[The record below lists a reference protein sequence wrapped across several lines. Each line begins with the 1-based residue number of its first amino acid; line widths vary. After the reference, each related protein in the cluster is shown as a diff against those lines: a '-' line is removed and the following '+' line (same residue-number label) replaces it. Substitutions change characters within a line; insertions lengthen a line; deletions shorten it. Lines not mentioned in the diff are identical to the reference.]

1 MCSLIEAINFTFMKK
16 VQPLFIVLFL
26 FGYSLCFASTVQP
39 VLVIDETQNEFT
51 QLTDYL
57 TILEDPEHAFTIGEV
72 SSTSFQKSFQPY
84 AQFSEKLNHKHTYW
98 GKIVFKSNLSRDSD
112 WILLFED
119 YWPINFVEA
128 YVARGG
134 ENFKLKKAGK
144 LTPTPALDVKEGRF
158 NKINIFIPKGNEP
171 TTVYLK
177 IHNIDHRPLDFNLTL
192 QHQVHWLR
200 LLEINDILQAIFHGI
215 LWVMI
220 IYNFFMFISVSDK
233 AYLYYVLYMV
243 LLSAYALYYMGYLK
257 SYVIGSYPKVVDYI
271 YVVSAYAPSI
281 FYFLFARYY
290 FRIKG
295 RLPKADWL
303 IQTWITIKSAIVIL
317 LLLLLA
323 FFYNMRLVGYLG
335 SYIMLF
341 EIGLYVLTLVY
352 VVYATVKT
360 KTKNALYFVIGTS
373 ILIIST
379 VIFILNI
386 LIRGEGN
393 FLILQA
399 GIIIELIFFSF
410 GLADRMKLREIKM
423 KIARE
428 RLIEQL
434 QENERL
440 QTQINRELEQK
451 VLQRTQEISRQKEEI
466 TQKNE
471 ALMALNEEKNHL
483 ISIVAHDLGNPL
495 ANIKLYAQIIKR
507 TAQNLTSKQAQQL
520 DVITESTEN
529 MMQMINKILDVNAIE
544 AGKINMNKEVTKLSL
559 LLKEAID
566 QLSFNANKKDIT
578 LHFKNAE
585 GEKEANIDHFYTK
598 HIFENLISNAIKFSP
613 VGKNVFIHLSSERE
627 KLRVEITD
635 EGPGICEEDM
645 KKIFRKYQKLS
656 ARPTAGERSTGL
668 GLSIV
673 KKYVDLMEGKV
684 WCKSDPGQGATFI
697 IEFNQVKTPV
707 SNRV

>member
-1 MCSLIEAINFTFMKK
+1 MKK
-16 VQPLFIVLFL
+16 LQPLFILLFF
-26 FGYSLCFASTVQP
+26 FGHSFCEDLPVQP
-39 VLVIDETQNEFT
+39 VVVIDEMQHEFT
-51 QLTDYL
+51 GLTEYL
-57 TILEDPEHAFTIGEV
+57 TILEDPVHELTIEEV
-72 SSTSFQKSFQPY
+72 SDLAFQDNFQPY
-84 AQFSEKLNHKHTYW
+84 AQFSEKLNHKYTYW
-98 GKIVFKSNLSRDSD
+98 GKLVFKSTLLRDSD

-119 YWPINFVEA
+119 YWPINYVEA
-128 YVARGG
+128 YIMRDG
-134 ENFKLKKAGK
+134 ESITVKKAGK
-144 LTPTPALDVKEGRF
+144 LTPTPEQDVKEGRY
-158 NKINIFIPKGNEP
+158 NKVSIFIPKGDKP

-177 IHNIDHRPLDFNLTL
+177 IRNVDHRPIDFDLTL
-192 QHQVHWLR
+192 QHQTYWLKQ
-200 LLEINDILQAIFHGI
+200 LEINDILQAIFHGI

-220 IYNFFMFISVSDK
+220 IYNFFMFISVGDK

-257 SYVIGSYPKVVDYI
+257 TYVIGNFPKVTDYV
-271 YVVSAYAPSI
+271 YVVAAYAPSI
-281 FYFLFARYY
+281 FYFMFARHY

-303 IQTWITIKSAIVIL
+303 IRTWVTTKSAIVGL

-323 FFYNMRLVGYLG
+323 IFYNTRLVGNLG

-341 EIGLYVLTLVY
+341 EIGLYVITLAY
-352 VVYATVKT
+352 VVYVTSKT
-360 KTKNALYFVIGTS
+360 KTKNALYFVIGTT
-373 ILIIST
+373 ILITST

-393 FLILQA
+393 FLVLQA

-423 KIARE
+423 KKARE

-451 VLQRTQEISRQKEEI
+451 VEERTREISRQKEEI

-471 ALMALNEEKNHL
+471 ALIALNEEKNHL

-495 ANIKLYAQIIKR
+495 ANIKLFAQIIKR
-507 TAQNLTSKQAQQL
+507 TGANLTNKQVEQL
-520 DVITESTEN
+520 DVITGSTEN

-544 AGKINMNKEVTKLSL
+544 AGKINMNMEAMKLSMV
-559 LLKEAID
+559 LKNAID
-566 QLSFNANKKDIT
+566 DLSSTADKKDIT
-578 LHFKNAE
+578 LHFEHAE
-585 GEKEANIDHFYTK
+585 EEREVNIDQFYTK

-613 VGKNVFIHLSSERE
+613 VGKNVYVRLFHEDE
-627 KLRVEITD
+627 KLRVEIKD
-635 EGPGICEEDM
+635 EGPGIGQEDM

-673 KKYVDLMEGKV
+673 KKYVDLMDGKV
-684 WCKSDPGQGATFI
+684 WCKSTLGKGTTFI
-697 IEFNQVKTPV
+697 VEFNQVKIPV
-707 SNRV
+707 TNRV

>member
-1 MCSLIEAINFTFMKK
+1 MKK
-16 VQPLFIVLFL
+16 VQPLFILLLLV
-26 FGYSLCFASTVQP
+26 GHSLCFALPVQP
-39 VLVIDETQNEFT
+39 VLVIDDKQNEFT
-51 QLTDYL
+51 GLTEYL
-57 TILEDPEHAFTIGEV
+57 TIVEDPTHAFTIEEV
-72 SSTSFQKSFQPY
+72 SSPEFQDNFQPY

-98 GKIVFKSNLSRDSD
+98 GKIVFNSNLSRDSD

-119 YWPINFVEA
+119 YWPINYVEA
-128 YVARGG
+128 YITRDGKS
-134 ENFKLKKAGK
+134 FTLKKAGK
-144 LTPTPALDVKEGRF
+144 LTPTSELDVKEGRY
-158 NKINIFIPKGNEP
+158 NKISIFIPKGNDL

-177 IHNIDHRPLDFNLTL
+177 IRNVDYRPIDFDLTL
-192 QHQVHWLR
+192 QHQVYWLKQ
-200 LLEINDILQAIFHGI
+200 LEINDILQAIFHGI

-220 IYNFFMFISVSDK
+220 IYNFFMFISVGDK

-257 SYVIGSYPKVVDYI
+257 T
-271 YVVSAYAPSI
+271 YVVGNFPKLTDYVYVVAAYAPSI
-281 FYFLFARYY
+281 FYFMFARHY

-303 IQTWITIKSAIVIL
+303 IQTWVTAKSTIVIL

-323 FFYNMRLVGYLG
+323 IFYNTRLVGNLG

-341 EIGLYVLTLVY
+341 EIGLYVITLAY
-352 VVYATVKT
+352 VVYVTSKT
-360 KTKNALYFVIGTS
+360 KTKNALYFVIGTT
-373 ILIIST
+373 ILITST

-393 FLILQA
+393 FLVLQA

-423 KIARE
+423 KKARE

-451 VLQRTQEISRQKEEI
+451 VAERTREISRQKEEI

-471 ALMALNEEKNHL
+471 ALIALNEEKNHL

-495 ANIKLYAQIIKR
+495 ANIKLFAQIIKR
-507 TAQNLTSKQAQQL
+507 TAPNLTHKQAEQL

-544 AGKINMNKEVTKLSL
+544 AGKIDMNTEVMKLSTI
-559 LLKEAID
+559 LKVAIYE
-566 QLSFNANKKDIT
+566 LSSTADKKDIT
-578 LHFKNAE
+578 LHLETAE
-585 GEKEANIDHFYTK
+585 EEKEVNIDHFYTK

-613 VGKNVFIHLSSERE
+613 VGKNVYIRLYCEGE
-627 KLRVEITD
+627 KLRVEIKD
-635 EGPGICEEDM
+635 EGPGISQEDM

-673 KKYVDLMEGKV
+673 KKYVDLMDGKV
-684 WCKSDPGQGATFI
+684 WCKSTPGQGSTFVV
-697 IEFNQVKTPV
+697 EFNQVKIPMTNKV
-707 SNRV
+707 

>member
-1 MCSLIEAINFTFMKK
+1 MKK
-16 VQPLFIVLFL
+16 VQSLFIGLFL
-26 FGYSLCFASTVQP
+26 IGHSLCFALPVQP
-39 VLVIDETQNEFT
+39 VLVIDDKQNEFT
-51 QLTDYL
+51 GLTEYL
-57 TILEDPEHAFTIGEV
+57 TIVEDPGHAFTIEEV
-72 SSTSFQKSFQPY
+72 SSHAFQDNFQPY
-84 AQFSEKLNHKHTYW
+84 IQFSEKLNHKHPYW
-98 GKIVFKSNLSRDSD
+98 GKIVFKSTLSRDSD

-119 YWPINFVEA
+119 YWPINYVEA
-128 YVARGG
+128 YITRDGKS
-134 ENFKLKKAGK
+134 FTLKKAGK
-144 LTPTPALDVKEGRF
+144 LTPTSELDVKEGRY
-158 NKINIFIPKGNEP
+158 NKINIFIPKGNDL

-177 IHNIDHRPLDFNLTL
+177 IRNVDHRPIDFDLTL
-192 QHQVHWLR
+192 QHQVYWLKQ
-200 LLEINDILQAIFHGI
+200 LEINDIQQAIFHGI

-257 SYVIGSYPKVVDYI
+257 TYVIGNFPKVTDYV
-271 YVVSAYAPSI
+271 YVVAAYAPSI
-281 FYFLFARYY
+281 FYFMFARHY

-303 IQTWITIKSAIVIL
+303 IQTWVTTKSTIVIL

-323 FFYNMRLVGYLG
+323 IFYNTRLVGNLG

-341 EIGLYVLTLVY
+341 EIGLYVITLIY
-352 VVYATVKT
+352 VVYATTKT
-360 KTKNALYFVIGTS
+360 KTKNALYFVIGTT
-373 ILIIST
+373 ILITST

-393 FLILQA
+393 FLVLQA

-423 KIARE
+423 KKARE

-451 VLQRTQEISRQKEEI
+451 VEERTRESSRQKEEI

-471 ALMALNEEKNHL
+471 ALIALNEEKNHL

-495 ANIKLYAQIIKR
+495 ANIKLFAQIIKR
-507 TAQNLTSKQAQQL
+507 TAPNLTNKQTEQL

-544 AGKINMNKEVTKLSL
+544 AGKIDMNMEVMKLSAI
-559 LLKEAID
+559 LKDAIYE
-566 QLSFNANKKDIT
+566 LSGTADKKDIT
-578 LHFKNAE
+578 LHFENAE
-585 GEKEANIDHFYTK
+585 EEKEVNIDHFYTK

-613 VGKNVFIHLSSERE
+613 AGKNVYIRLFHEGE
-627 KLRVEITD
+627 KLKFDIKD
-635 EGPGICEEDM
+635 EGPGISQEDM
-645 KKIFRKYQKLS
+645 KRIFRKYQKLS

-673 KKYVDLMEGKV
+673 KKYVDLMDGKV
-684 WCKSDPGQGATFI
+684 WCKSTPDQGSTFI
-697 IEFNQVKTPV
+697 VEFSQVKIPMTNKV
-707 SNRV
+707 

>member
-1 MCSLIEAINFTFMKK
+1 MRNVRPLLIVI
-16 VQPLFIVLFL
+16 LL
-26 FGYSLCFASTVQP
+26 FGYHQGFSFFAQP
-39 VLVIDETQNEFT
+39 VLVIDANQQEYT
-51 QLTDYL
+51 QLSGYL
-57 TILEDPEHAFTIGEV
+57 TMLADPENAFTIEEISQPG
-72 SSTSFQKSFQPY
+72 FQKKFQPY
-84 AQFSEKLNHKHTYW
+84 AQFPEKLNHKHAYW
-98 GKIVFKSNLSRDSD
+98 GKIVFKSNLQRDSD

-128 YVARGG
+128 YITRDGK
-134 ENFKLKKAGK
+134 NFTLKKAGK
-144 LTPTPALDVKEGRF
+144 LTPTPALDVKEGRY
-158 NKINIFIPKGNEP
+158 NKVSIFIPKGNDP

-177 IHNIDHRPLDFNLTL
+177 IHNIDHRPLDFSLTL
-192 QHQVHWLR
+192 QHQFHWLR
-200 LLEINDILQAIFHGI
+200 LLEVNDILQAIFHGI

-220 IYNFFMFISVSDK
+220 IYNFFMFISVRDK
-233 AYLYYVLYMV
+233 AYLYYVLYMI

-257 SYVIGSYPKVVDYI
+257 TYMIGTFPKAVDYL

-303 IQTWITIKSAIVIL
+303 IKTWITAKSAIVVLLIL
-317 LLLLLA
+317 LLA
-323 FFYNMRLVGYLG
+323 VFYNMRLVGNLG

-341 EIGLYVLTLVY
+341 EIGLYVITLVY

-434 QENERL
+434 QENEHL

-451 VLQRTQEISRQKEEI
+451 VMQRTKEISVQKEEI

-495 ANIKLYAQIIKR
+495 ANIKLYAQIIRR
-507 TAQNLTSKQAQQL
+507 TAHNLTEKQAQHL
-520 DVITESTEN
+520 EIITESTEN
-529 MMQMINKILDVNAIE
+529 MMRMINKILDVNAIE
-544 AGKINMNKEVTKLSL
+544 AGKINMNKEVTQLSSL
-559 LLKEAID
+559 LDETIS
-566 QLSFNANKKDIT
+566 QLSWHAEKKDIS
-578 LHFKNAE
+578 LHVEKLEN
-585 GEKEANIDHFYTK
+585 EKEVNVDRFYTK

-613 VGKNVFIHLSSERE
+613 EGKNIHICFFSENE
-627 KLRVEITD
+627 KLRVEISD

-645 KKIFRKYQKLS
+645 MKIFRKYQKLS
-656 ARPTAGERSTGL
+656 ARPTGGERSTGL

-673 KKYVDLMEGKV
+673 KKYVELMDGKV
-684 WCKSDPGQGATFI
+684 WCKSVPGEGATFVV
-697 IEFNQVKTPV
+697 EFSQVKTPV
-707 SNRV
+707 TNKA